1 MQAFL
6 KTSQNLHQLTG
17 TRVYLVHSVLY
28 DWPDADCR
36 RILQNIAAAM
46 KVGYSKLLINEN
58 VIPDMG
64 ASWQITSLDWIMMG
78 VAASRERTGA
88 QWPELL
94 QSAGL
99 TVVVLGQR
107 KRVLR
112 VSLKLCWMI
121 DP

>member
-17 TRVYLVHSVLY
+17 ARVYFMHSVLH

-36 RILQNIAAAM
+36 RILQHIAAAM

-64 ASWQITSLDWIMMG
+64 ASWQVTSLDWIMMG
-78 VAASRERTGA
+78 LAASRERTEA
-88 QWPELL
+88 QWRELL

-99 TVVVLGQR
+99 TVVGIWTKEAHVESLIEAVL
-107 KRVLR
+107 
-112 VSLKLCWMI
+112 
-121 DP
+121 DD